1 LLQLIERVPQPWR
14 GAIKGALI
22 GDALGVPHE
31 FKPAHLIPGF
41 SEIQMV
47 MPPGYRK
54 TYEAIR
60 YGRWS
65 DDGSQLLALLDAL
78 VRTGGRYDELLF
90 LDNML
95 AWLRAGKFQAGGQVF
110 DMGAQTR
117 YALERRESGQDL
129 DWGFPSGRCG
139 NGSLM
144 RVLPAAVMRDIFC
157 IPEEDV
163 IEIGMRQSDLTHP
176 QPLARACCALYI
188 ETCFGL
194 VRHPEALLPVLV
206 QEAAERLRGR
216 SSFGQG
222 EMGALA
228 TVMDFGA
235 RELPTGSGYVVNTLW
250 SAIWAV
256 SCSTSLSDALR
267 TAIGLGN
274 DTDTVASLTGGLAGL
289 RFGVDELSSVWWG
302 QMDLRTPLC
311 PNRIEAGEEA
321 RSESPGRELKRSSSE
336 AIPSGA
342 PSLPVWPVQKDRAAA
357 PMALIPRPIRRH
369 ARSPG

>member
-1 LLQLIERVPQPWR
+1 MVEKFFVNRRRRLLQLIEGVPQPWR

-31 FKPAHLIPGF
+31 FKPAHQIPGC

-47 MPPGYRK
+47 MAPGYRK
-54 TYEAIR
+54 TYESIQ

-78 VRTGGRYDELLF
+78 VRKGGRYDELLF

-117 YALERRESGQDL
+117 YALERRESGQGL

-144 RVLPAAVMRDIFC
+144 RVLPAAVLPEMWSIS
-157 IPEEDV
+157 EEDA
-163 IEIGMRQSDLTHP
+163 IAIGMRQSDLTHP
-176 QPLARACCALYI
+176 QPMARACCALYL
-188 ETCFGL
+188 ETCWSL
-194 VRHPEALLPVLV
+194 LRQPETLLPELV
-206 QEAAERLRGR
+206 QDSAQRLRRR
-216 SSFGQG
+216 SSLGRE
-222 EMGALA
+222 EMSALA
-228 TVMDFGA
+228 ILLDFGA
-235 RELPTGSGYVVNTLW
+235 RELPTGSGYVVNTFW
-250 SAIWAV
+250 SAVWAV
-256 SCSTSLSDALR
+256 SRSTSLSEALR

-274 DTDTVASLTGGLAGL
+274 DTDTVASLAGGLAGL
-289 RFGVDELSSVWWG
+289 RFGIDELSRHWWA

-311 PNRIEAGEEA
+311 PNR
-321 RSESPGRELKRSSSE
+321 
-336 AIPSGA
+336 SGA
-342 PSLPVWPVQKDRAAA
+342 RRPGAKVRARVEAF
-357 PMALIPRPIRRH
+357 
-369 ARSPG
+369 